1 MSSKKT
7 KADILLSNIEV
18 IKDLLK
24 NLYTIPQQ
32 LNYIYENTQGK
43 FSVSDTTYMKFLN
56 DHLND
61 EYTRYKKNLYF
72 KIRISKIKAA
82 VKEHPVSE
90 VQFKKLNFDGYINGT
105 TNLDLTIKDYNHF
118 MIRYFNQYKEDN
130 QS

>member
-32 LNYIYENTQGK
+32 LNYIFENTQGK
-43 FSVSDTTYMKFLN
+43 FSVSDTTYMKFL
-56 DHLND
+56 DEHLND

-90 VQFKKLNFDGYINGT
+90 VQFKKLNFNGYMNGT
-105 TNLDLTIKDYNHF
+105 TKLYLTIEDYNHF
-118 MIRYFNQYKEDN
+118 MIRYFYTF
-130 QS
+130 

>member
-56 DHLND
+56 EYLND

-82 VKEHPVSE
+82 VTEHPVSE

-105 TNLDLTIKDYNHF
+105 TKLDLTVEDYNHF
-118 MIRYFNQYKEDN
+118 MIRYFHKL
-130 QS
+130 

>member
-7 KADILLSNIEV
+7 KTDILLSNIEV

-32 LNYIYENTQGK
+32 LNYIYENTEGK

-90 VQFKKLNFDGYINGT
+90 VQFKRLNFDGYMNGT
-105 TNLDLTIKDYNHF
+105 TKLDLTIEDYNHF
-118 MIRYFNQYKEDN
+118 MIRYFNNYL
-130 QS
+130 

>member
-1 MSSKKT
+1 MLF
-7 KADILLSNIEV
+7 LLKRLFKLQGSNIEV

-90 VQFKKLNFDGYINGT
+90 VQFKKLNFDGYINGNT
-105 TNLDLTIKDYNHF
+105 KLDLTIEDYNHF
-118 MIRYFNQYKEDN
+118 IIRYSKNLTKMGI
-130 QS
+130 

>member
-1 MSSKKT
+1 MSNKKT
-7 KADILLSNIEV
+7 KVDILLSNIEV

-56 DHLND
+56 EHLND

-105 TNLDLTIKDYNHF
+105 TKLDLTIGDYNHF
-118 MIRYFNQYKEDN
+118 MIRYYKEY
-130 QS
+130 

>member
-43 FSVSDTTYMKFLN
+43 FSVSDTTYMKFLH

-105 TNLDLTIKDYNHF
+105 TKLDLTIEDYNHF
-118 MIRYFNQYKEDN
+118 MIRYFNDYL
-130 QS
+130 

>member
-7 KADILLSNIEV
+7 KTDILLSNIEV

-32 LNYIYENTQGK
+32 LNYIYENTEGK

-56 DHLND
+56 EHLND

-72 KIRISKIKAA
+72 KIRISKIKTA

-90 VQFKKLNFDGYINGT
+90 IQFKRLNFDGYINGT
-105 TNLDLTIKDYNHF
+105 TKLDLTIEDYLLFYNE
-118 MIRYFNQYKEDN
+118 YYKIYKIKI
-130 QS
+130 

>member
-82 VKEHPVSE
+82 LKEHPVSE
-90 VQFKKLNFDGYINGT
+90 VQFKRLNFDGYINGT
-105 TNLDLTIKDYNHF
+105 TKLDLTVDDYNHF
-118 MIRYFNQYKEDN
+118 MIRYFNDL
-130 QS
+130 

>member
-1 MSSKKT
+1 MSNKKT
-7 KADILLSNIEV
+7 KIDILLSNIEV

-56 DHLND
+56 EHLND

-90 VQFKKLNFDGYINGT
+90 IQFKRLNFDGYINGST
-105 TNLDLTIKDYNHF
+105 KLDLTVEDYNYF
-118 MIRYFNQYKEDN
+118 MIRYFEK
-130 QS
+130 

>member
-7 KADILLSNIEV
+7 KADILLSNTEV
-18 IKDLLK
+18 IKNLLK

-90 VQFKKLNFDGYINGT
+90 VQFKRLNFDGYINGT
-105 TNLDLTIKDYNHF
+105 TKLDLTVEDYNHF
-118 MIRYFNQYKEDN
+118 MIRYFENF
-130 QS
+130 

>member
-32 LNYIYENTQGK
+32 LNYIYENTEGK

-56 DHLND
+56 EHLNN

-90 VQFKKLNFDGYINGT
+90 VQFKMLNFDGYINGT
-105 TNLDLTIKDYNHF
+105 TKLDLTVDDYNHF
-118 MIRYFNQYKEDN
+118 MIRYFEKLI
-130 QS
+130 SKRF

>member
-90 VQFKKLNFDGYINGT
+90 VQFKRLNFDGYINGT
-105 TNLDLTIKDYNHF
+105 TKLDLTIEDYNHF
-118 MIRYFNQYKEDN
+118 MIKYFNDYL
-130 QS
+130 

>member
-56 DHLND
+56 DYLND

-72 KIRISKIKAA
+72 KIRISKINAA
-82 VKEHPVSE
+82 VKKHPVSE
-90 VQFKKLNFDGYINGT
+90 VQFKSLNFDGYINGT
-105 TNLDLTIKDYNHF
+105 TKLDLTIEDYNHF
-118 MIRYFNQYKEDN
+118 MIRYFEKC
-130 QS
+130 

>member
-1 MSSKKT
+1 MSSKKI

-32 LNYIYENTQGK
+32 LNYIYENTEGK

-56 DHLND
+56 EYLND

-90 VQFKKLNFDGYINGT
+90 VQFKRLNFDGYINGT
-105 TNLDLTIKDYNHF
+105 TKLNLTVEDYNHF
-118 MIRYFNQYKEDN
+118 MIKYFEKG
-130 QS
+130 

>member
-90 VQFKKLNFDGYINGT
+90 VQFKRLNFDGYINGT
-105 TNLDLTIKDYNHF
+105 TKLDLTVDDYNHF
-118 MIRYFNQYKEDN
+118 MIRYFNDL
-130 QS
+130 

>member
-43 FSVSDTTYMKFLN
+43 FCVSDTTYMKFLN
-56 DHLND
+56 EYLND
-61 EYTRYKKNLYF
+61 EYTSYKKNLYF
-72 KIRISKIKAA
+72 KIRISKIKAD
-82 VKEHPVSE
+82 S
-90 VQFKKLNFDGYINGT
+90 
-105 TNLDLTIKDYNHF
+105 
-118 MIRYFNQYKEDN
+118 
-130 QS
+130 

>member
-32 LNYIYENTQGK
+32 LNYIYENTEGK

-56 DHLND
+56 EYLND
-61 EYTRYKKNLYF
+61 EYTNYKKNLYF

-90 VQFKKLNFDGYINGT
+90 VQFKRLNFDGYINGT
-105 TNLDLTIKDYNHF
+105 TKLDLTVEDYNHF
-118 MIRYFNQYKEDN
+118 IIRYFGHF
-130 QS
+130 

>member
-56 DHLND
+56 DYLND
-61 EYTRYKKNLYF
+61 EYIRYKKNLYF
-72 KIRISKIKAA
+72 KIRISKIKVA

-90 VQFKKLNFDGYINGT
+90 VQFKRLNFDGYINGT
-105 TNLDLTIKDYNHF
+105 TKLDLTVDDYNHF
-118 MIRYFNQYKEDN
+118 MIRYFTF
-130 QS
+130 

>member
-32 LNYIYENTQGK
+32 LNYIYENTEGK

-72 KIRISKIKAA
+72 KIRISKIKDA

-90 VQFKKLNFDGYINGT
+90 VQFKRLNFDGYINGT
-105 TNLDLTIKDYNHF
+105 TKLDLTIEDYNHF
-118 MIRYFNQYKEDN
+118 MIRYFN
-130 QS
+130 

>member
-1 MSSKKT
+1 MSNKKT
-7 KADILLSNIEV
+7 KVDILLSNIEV

-32 LNYIYENTQGK
+32 LNYIYENTEGK

-56 DHLND
+56 EHLRD

-90 VQFKKLNFDGYINGT
+90 VQFKRLNFDGYINGT
-105 TNLDLTIKDYNHF
+105 TKLDLTIEDYNHF
-118 MIRYFNQYKEDN
+118 MIKYFNDYL
-130 QS
+130 

>member
-1 MSSKKT
+1 MSNKKT
-7 KADILLSNIEV
+7 KIDILLSNIEV

-56 DHLND
+56 EYLND

-90 VQFKKLNFDGYINGT
+90 IQFKRLNFDGYINGST
-105 TNLDLTIKDYNHF
+105 KLDLTVEDYNYF
-118 MIRYFNQYKEDN
+118 MIRYFEK
-130 QS
+130 

>member
-24 NLYTIPQQ
+24 NLYTISQQ

-56 DHLND
+56 EHLNY
-61 EYTRYKKNLYF
+61 EYIRYKKNLYF
-72 KIRISKIKAA
+72 KIRISRIKAA

-90 VQFKKLNFDGYINGT
+90 VQFKRLNFDGYINGT
-105 TNLDLTIKDYNHF
+105 TKLDLTIEDYNHF

-130 QS
+130 GS

>member
-90 VQFKKLNFDGYINGT
+90 VQFKKLNFDGYINGNT
-105 TNLDLTIKDYNHF
+105 KLDLTIEDYNHF
-118 MIRYFNQYKEDN
+118 IIRYSKNLTKMGI
-130 QS
+130 

>member
-82 VKEHPVSE
+82 IKEHPVSE
-90 VQFKKLNFDGYINGT
+90 VQFKRLNFDGYINGT
-105 TNLDLTIKDYNHF
+105 TKLDLTVDDYNHF
-118 MIRYFNQYKEDN
+118 MIRYFNDL
-130 QS
+130 

>member
-56 DHLND
+56 EHLND

-90 VQFKKLNFDGYINGT
+90 VQFKRLNFDGYINGT
-105 TNLDLTIKDYNHF
+105 TKLDLTVDDYNHF
-118 MIRYFNQYKEDN
+118 MIRYFN
-130 QS
+130 

>member
-56 DHLND
+56 DYLND

-72 KIRISKIKAA
+72 KIISKIKAA
-82 VKEHPVSE
+82 VKEHPISE
-90 VQFKKLNFDGYINGT
+90 VQFKRLNFNGYINGNT
-105 TNLDLTIKDYNHF
+105 KLDLTVEDYNHF
-118 MIRYFNQYKEDN
+118 MIKYFEKFPF
-130 QS
+130 

>member
-32 LNYIYENTQGK
+32 LNYIYENTEGK

-56 DHLND
+56 EYLND

-90 VQFKKLNFDGYINGT
+90 VQFKRLNFDGYINGT
-105 TNLDLTIKDYNHF
+105 TKLNLTVEDYNHF
-118 MIRYFNQYKEDN
+118 MIKYFNDYL
-130 QS
+130 

>member
-32 LNYIYENTQGK
+32 LNYIYENTEGK

-56 DHLND
+56 EHLNN

-72 KIRISKIKAA
+72 KIRISKIRAA

-90 VQFKKLNFDGYINGT
+90 VQFKRLNFDGYINGT
-105 TNLDLTIKDYNHF
+105 TKLDLTIDDYNHF
-118 MIRYFNQYKEDN
+118 MIRYFNDYL
-130 QS
+130 

>member
-32 LNYIYENTQGK
+32 LNYIYENTEGK

-56 DHLND
+56 DYLND

-90 VQFKKLNFDGYINGT
+90 VQFKMLNFDGYINGT
-105 TNLDLTIKDYNHF
+105 TKLDLTIDDYNHF
-118 MIRYFNQYKEDN
+118 MIRYFGHF
-130 QS
+130 

>member
-43 FSVSDTTYMKFLN
+43 FSVSDTTYIKFLN
-56 DHLND
+56 EHLND

-72 KIRISKIKAA
+72 KIRVSKIKAA
-82 VKEHPVSE
+82 AKEHPVSE
-90 VQFKKLNFDGYINGT
+90 VQFKRLNFDGYINGT
-105 TNLDLTIKDYNHF
+105 TKLDLTIDDYNHF
-118 MIRYFNQYKEDN
+118 MIRYFNDYL
-130 QS
+130 

>member
-90 VQFKKLNFDGYINGT
+90 VQFKRLNFDGYINGT
-105 TNLDLTIKDYNHF
+105 TKLDLTVEDYNHF
-118 MIRYFNQYKEDN
+118 MIRYFNDYL
-130 QS
+130 

>member
-7 KADILLSNIEV
+7 KAAILLSNIEV
-18 IKDLLK
+18 IKDLLE

-32 LNYIYENTQGK
+32 LNYIYENTEGK

-56 DHLND
+56 EHLND

-72 KIRISKIKAA
+72 KIRISKIKAV

-90 VQFKKLNFDGYINGT
+90 VQFKRLNFDGYINGT
-105 TNLDLTIKDYNHF
+105 TKLDLTVDDYNHF
-118 MIRYFNQYKEDN
+118 MIRYLKYQ
-130 QS
+130 